1 MDREFEFRQI
11 LRAFRAGIISKAAFE
26 EEMARLEGNGSA
38 KPEDGGFR
46 AFGRTYKSER
56 DAVISF
62 LDKVR
67 VGEANGG
74 EAFAAWAAVCK
85 TDCIHTGLHMIA
97 EREAYHARV
106 FEQRLLELGG
116 EKRATV
122 SDEGLKFKAY
132 LGDPNV
138 SDTEKLLTFTKKVGD
153 AKEAVRPI
161 HEFAELLKDDLAT
174 KEALKLFA
182 ADELSSVTWVW
193 EVCAALNASQQAA
206 APAPAP
212 EPAEKAAT

>member
-1 MDREFEFRQI
+1 MDREFEFKQI
-11 LRAFRAGIISKAAFE
+11 LRAFRAGIIGKAAFD
-26 EEMARLEGNGSA
+26 EEMARLEGNGSSNGA
-38 KPEDGGFR
+38 DGGFR

-67 VGEANGG
+67 AGEANGG

-85 TDCIHTGLHMIA
+85 TDCIHTGLHIIA

-116 EKRATV
+116 EKRATAGE
-122 SDEGLKFKAY
+122 EGLKFRTY

-138 SDTEKLLTFTKKVGD
+138 PDTEKLLSFTKKVGD

-161 HEFAELLKDDLAT
+161 HEFAALLKDDLAT

-182 ADELSSVTWVW
+182 DDELSSVTWIW
-193 EVCAALNASQQAA
+193 EVCATLNAPQRAA
-206 APAPAP
+206 APAP
-212 EPAEKAAT
+212 EQAEKAAM